1 MKFLPFVFKHLRRNW
16 VRTTSTVLAMAVCI
30 FLFCTL
36 QTILAAVSWSLRS
49 ASANRLVTRHA
60 VSIVFNLPLAYQ
72 NRIAAVPGVKGV
84 ARNTFF
90 GGTLPAK
97 REERSAEDSAAPD
110 FTSFFPNLAVDPENY
125 FPMYPEL
132 QIPADQMEAFRTEM
146 RGCLIGRRLAERY
159 GWKVGDTFFLESF
172 IPPYRRS
179 SGPFEFVVSGI
190 FDADLAKNPGTDT
203 LLMLFKWDYLYEG
216 LGRRGIGVGTYVV
229 EVADPGQAGA
239 VSRAIDELFEN
250 SDAQTKTETEAAFR
264 ASFISAAGNLAFLLN
279 GIGVAVTFTILLVT
293 ANTMSMALRE
303 RRTEIAVLKTL
314 GFTGRHVMGLI
325 LAESLLLG
333 ALGGGLGLVFG
344 WAAIHALPGVPFI
357 GDVVRAFPDFGLSP
371 VVAGLGFGNALFL
384 GVLAGFVPAYLAFR
398 SRITEMLR
406 PA

>member
-1 MKFLPFVFKHLRRNW
+1 MKFLPFVLKHLRRNW
-16 VRTTSTVLAMAVCI
+16 LRTTSTVLAMAVCI

-49 ASANRLVTRHA
+49 ASANRLVARHA
-60 VSIVFNLPLAYQ
+60 VSIVFNLPLSYQ

-97 REERSAEDSAAPD
+97 REEQSADASAAPD
-110 FTSFFPNLAVDPENY
+110 FTSFFPSLAVDPDNY
-125 FPMYPEL
+125 FPMYPEYRV
-132 QIPADQMEAFRTEM
+132 PPDQMEAFRTEM
-146 RGCLIGRRLAERY
+146 RGCIIGRGLAERY

-203 LLMLFKWDYLYEG
+203 RLMLFKWDYLYEG

-229 EVADPGQAGA
+229 EVADPSQAGA
-239 VSRAIDELFEN
+239 VGKAIDDLFEN

-264 ASFISAAGNLAFLLN
+264 ASFISAAGNLALLLN

-314 GFTGRHVMGLI
+314 GFTGKHIMGLV
-325 LAESLLLG
+325 LAESVLL
-333 ALGGGLGLVFG
+333 AAMGGGLGLLLG
-344 WAAIHALPGVPFI
+344 WAMIRVLPGVPLI
-357 GDVVRAFPDFGLSP
+357 GAVFGAFPNFGLSP
-371 VVAGLGFGNALFL
+371 VVAGLGLGNALLL
-384 GVLAGFVPAYLAFR
+384 GIVAGFVPAYLAFR
-398 SRITEMLR
+398 ARITEMLR